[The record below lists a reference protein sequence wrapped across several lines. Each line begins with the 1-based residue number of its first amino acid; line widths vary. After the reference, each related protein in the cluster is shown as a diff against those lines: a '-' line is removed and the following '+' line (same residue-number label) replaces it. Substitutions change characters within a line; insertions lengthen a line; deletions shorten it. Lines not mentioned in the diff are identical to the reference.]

1 VNPAICQRAMEEVGS
16 GIAASLAGV
25 DCVALGTTQAAF
37 GRLFGTGG
45 ALVPALTILL
55 TLYVGFFAFQLL
67 TGRSSVGVNALTPR
81 MMTIGLVLTFATSW
95 IAYSQVVW
103 NLALGAPNEIAS
115 ILTGTRGSATMVF
128 AQKVDIL
135 LSAIG
140 EASGMGPRSETPA
153 SIVSPEGMLWMG
165 ATMLLLGTAGV
176 LVTTRIA
183 MAVLIAIGPIFVVLA
198 LFPGTRGLFT
208 GWLKGLVLLAIA
220 PVFAVLGGSLML
232 ELAVPVVRQ
241 LAPVPGALDPR
252 AAMAFFLIGAVHVAL
267 MAMVMKVATTMVA
280 GWSVFGLAASAEER
294 KSGGGTSRAAAAAA
308 PAAAPASTHTAG
320 SSRHINLSGV
330 STAYAANDGGSPA
343 SHSRETVIR
352 TVGDRTAASGS
363 SASALSRARGIGS
376 RFRAAPARS
385 TEKIR

>member
-45 ALVPALTILL
+45 ALIPALTILL

-135 LSAIG
+135 LAAIG
-140 EASGMGPRSETPA
+140 EASGMGPRSETPG

-183 MAVLIAIGPIFVVLA
+183 MAVLIAIGPVFVVLA

-208 GWLKGLVLLAIA
+208 GWLKGLMLLAIA

-241 LAPVPGALDPR
+241 LAPVPGAIDPR

-267 MAMVMKVATTMVA
+267 MAMVMKVAATMVA

-294 KSGGGTSRAAAAAA
+294 KSGGTSSRAAAAAA
-308 PAAAPASTHTAG
+308 PAAAQAQQQTAG

-330 STAYAANDGGSPA
+330 STAYAANDGGSSG

-352 TVGDRTAASGS
+352 TVGERAAASGAG
-363 SASALSRARGIGS
+363 ASALSRARGIGS
-376 RFRAAPARS
+376 RFRAAPVRF

>member
-1 VNPAICQRAMEEVGS
+1 MEEVGS

-37 GRLFGTGG
+37 ARLFGTGG

-67 TGRSSVGVNALTPR
+67 TGRSNVGVNALTPR

-135 LSAIG
+135 LAAIG
-140 EASGMGPRSETPA
+140 EASGMGPKSETPG

-198 LFPGTRGLFT
+198 LFTGTRGLFT

-232 ELAVPVVRQ
+232 ELAIPVVRQ
-241 LAPVPGALDPR
+241 LAPVPGAIDPR

-267 MAMVMKVATTMVA
+267 MAMVMKVAATMVA
-280 GWSVFGLAASAEER
+280 GWSVFGLTASAEER
-294 KSGGGTSRAAAAAA
+294 KSGGGSSRIAAAAA
-308 PAAAPASTHTAG
+308 PAASQAQPQSAG

-330 STAYAANDGGSPA
+330 GTAYAANDRGGFG

-352 TVGDRTAASGS
+352 TVGERTATSGS
-363 SASALSRARGIGS
+363 AASALSRARGIGS
-376 RFRAAPARS
+376 RFRAAPARF
-385 TEKIR
+385 TEKIK

>member
-1 VNPAICQRAMEEVGS
+1 MNAAACQRAMEEVGS

-45 ALVPALTILL
+45 ALVPALTLLL

-67 TGRSSVGVNALTPR
+67 TGRSNVGVNALTPR

-135 LSAIG
+135 MSAIG
-140 EASGMGPRSETPA
+140 EASGMGPKSETPG
-153 SIVSPEGMLWMG
+153 SIASPEGMLWMG

-183 MAVLIAIGPIFVVLA
+183 MAVLIAVGPVFVVLA

-208 GWLKGLVLLAIA
+208 GWLKGLVLLALA

-241 LAPVPGALDPR
+241 LAPVPGAIDPR

-267 MAMVMKVATTMVA
+267 MAMVMKVAATMVG
-280 GWSVFGLAASAEER
+280 GWSVFGLAASADER
-294 KSGGGTSRAAAAAA
+294 KSGSAA
-308 PAAAPASTHTAG
+308 PRGATAAPSAAQAQRQSAG
-320 SSRHINLSGV
+320 SNRHINLSGV
-330 STAYAANDGGSPA
+330 STAHAANDGGGSR

-352 TVGDRTAASGS
+352 SVGERAAASGGSS
-363 SASALSRARGIGS
+363 SALFRARGIGS
-376 RFRAAPARS
+376 RFRAAPARF
-385 TEKIR
+385 TEKVK

>member
-1 VNPAICQRAMEEVGS
+1 MEEVGS

-45 ALVPALTILL
+45 ALVPALTLLL

-67 TGRSSVGVNALTPR
+67 TGRSNVGVNALTPR

-115 ILTGTRGSATMVF
+115 ILTGIRGSATMVF

-135 LSAIG
+135 LAAIG
-140 EASGMGPRSETPA
+140 EASGMGPKSETPG

-241 LAPVPGALDPR
+241 LAPVPGAIDPR

-267 MAMVMKVATTMVA
+267 MAMVMKVSATMVG

-294 KSGGGTSRAAAAAA
+294 KSGGASSRIAAAAA
-308 PAAAPASTHTAG
+308 PAASQAQPQSAG

-330 STAYAANDGGSPA
+330 STAYAANDAGAA
-343 SHSRETVIR
+343 SHSRETMIR
-352 TVGDRTAASGS
+352 TVGERAAASGS
-363 SASALSRARGIGS
+363 AASALSRARGIGS
-376 RFRAAPARS
+376 RFRAAPARF
-385 TEKIR
+385 TEKIK